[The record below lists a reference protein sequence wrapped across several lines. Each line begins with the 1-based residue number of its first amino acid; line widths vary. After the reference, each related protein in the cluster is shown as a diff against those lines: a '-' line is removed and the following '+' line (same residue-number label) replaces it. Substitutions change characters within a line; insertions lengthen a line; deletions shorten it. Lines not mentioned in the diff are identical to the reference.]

1 MSRRSGSTRSRFRCG
16 WEMGKVSQEGE
27 GPVGAGAGA
36 EAFSSTRT
44 QSLQG
49 QGLVLFN
56 LCMGM
61 FLILPGLESRD
72 RGTFGCLQCKPGQA
86 PPLPTDLNNPGIR
99 SAQAQPI
106 SPTVIYTP
114 TSPFWQGWFGVRSR
128 DFSVVPTF
136 DAAGGDDSDSEGR
149 SRSPASTRIAH
160 T

>member
-1 MSRRSGSTRSRFRCG
+1 M
-16 WEMGKVSQEGE
+16 
-27 GPVGAGAGA
+27 
-36 EAFSSTRT
+36 
-44 QSLQG
+44 QSLH
-49 QGLVLFN
+49 
-56 LCMGM
+56 GM
-61 FLILPGLESRD
+61 FLILPGLKVETAAPSASSD
-72 RGTFGCLQCKPGQA
+72 ATSANPGQA